1 MNTRSL
7 PSVFGTSRS
16 RGFIASAWAAH
27 GWHAVPFKPDR
38 SKAYVRYKDQPKPTP
53 SVVAEWFEKWGD
65 ALLCIKLP
73 REIVVLDLD
82 IKTRSLADIQDE
94 LKDRYSLPETCEI
107 QTPSGGLHL
116 WFELPSGVTARNWT
130 SDHGRFP
137 VAGVDIRTNG
147 GLATLPPSVRPSG
160 AYTWRNWLPIVP
172 IAPNGLVDHLRPKIP
187 QPQRRPVAPL
197 SLDPS
202 LTNYAQAALT
212 SELTR
217 VTCAGPGSRNHA
229 LFVASASLGSLH
241 VVGLLPDVRHALEH
255 AASVSGLSKDDGIAA
270 TRATIASG
278 WKRGIQNPRSIG
290 IGGHHG

>member
-1 MNTRSL
+1 MNTRGL

-82 IKTRSLADIQDE
+82 IKTRSLADIQAE

-116 WFELPSGVTARNWT
+116 WYQLPTGITARNWT
-130 SDHGRFP
+130 SDHGQFP
-137 VAGVDIRTNG
+137 VSGVDIRTNG
-147 GLATLPPSVRPSG
+147 GLATLPPSVRSSG
-160 AYTWRNWLPIVP
+160 SYSWQNWVP
-172 IAPNGLVDHLRPKIP
+172 KVPKVPKTLLLDLVPPEPAKYEPRP
-187 QPQRRPVAPL
+187 
-197 SLDPS
+197 LDFMS
-202 LTNYAQAALT
+202 NRDISRYAEVALT
-212 SELTR
+212 GELER
-217 VTCAGPGSRNHA
+217 VTCSMPGSRNHN
-229 LFVASASLGSLH
+229 LFIASANLGSLFAA
-241 VVGLLPDVRHALEH
+241 GIIPDVRRQIEQ
-255 AASVSGLSKDDGIAA
+255 AAGICGLTKDDGLSA
-270 TRATIASG
+270 TRSTIESG
-278 WKRGIQNPRSIG
+278 WKRGIDRPRSISA
-290 IGGHHG
+290 GGRNA